1 MNRKMY
7 KLFIILCLLLY
18 AAGTGLC
25 NADEVTPG
33 SAVVPVG
40 TIFIKFC
47 ITMGAVGLSIL
58 IIWICL
64 LLFKNYAKEQFEK
77 TREQAL
83 MKDSVQP
90 IKNVDEAIISFINK
104 NKL

>member
-1 MNRKMY
+1 MNKSTY
-7 KLFIILCLLLY
+7 KLFLVLYLLLY
-18 AAGTGLC
+18 AASAGLC
-25 NADEVTPG
+25 TADEVTPG

-47 ITMGAVGLSIL
+47 ITMGAVGLAIL
-58 IIWICL
+58 IIWVGL
-64 LLFKNYAKEQFEK
+64 LLFKNYAKDQFEK

-83 MKDSVQP
+83 IKDSVQP
-90 IKNVDEAIISFINK
+90 IKNVDDAIISFINK